1 MFDRKLLLYFRL
13 LHSLVDPDKL
23 VFGDGGVHTGLFHV
37 AALPPKRCDSDQC
50 SVTDQRAS

>member
-13 LHSLVDPDKL
+13 LHSLVYPDKL
-23 VFGDGGVHTGLFHV
+23 IFGDGGVHTGLFHV